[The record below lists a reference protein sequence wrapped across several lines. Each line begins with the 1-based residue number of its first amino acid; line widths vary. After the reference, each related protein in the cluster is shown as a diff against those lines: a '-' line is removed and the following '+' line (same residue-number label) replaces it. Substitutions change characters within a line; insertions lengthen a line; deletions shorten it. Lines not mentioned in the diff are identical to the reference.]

1 MSRRWAS
8 YALLIAF
15 GVVMV
20 MRLMRADPATRE
32 AERVAFTATQ
42 QALQAALLFP
52 EVTSSSQIVGLE
64 VLDVTTEKGILVV
77 RTSEGVWYAPEITD
91 IQTSIPAEELDQY
104 VVENAAA
111 AISFLATD
119 QTFDATP
126 DSLERFGISP
136 EPAYRFRFRAQ
147 NAEGK
152 LYEAVVDIGDANP
165 DNVAYYVY
173 VRADSEDN
181 QRVFLIRK
189 EIVNAILNMLS
200 DSLRVVSTPDIAP
213 VNTEAMTPV
222 S

>member
-15 GVVMV
+15 GVIMIV
-20 MRLMRADPATRE
+20 RLMRDDPATRE

-52 EVTSSSQIVGLE
+52 EVTSSTQVVGLE
-64 VLDVTTEKGILVV
+64 VLDVTTEKGILVM
-77 RTSEGVWYAPEITD
+77 RTSEGAWYAPEITD
-91 IQTSIPAEELDQY
+91 IQTSIAAEEIDQY

-111 AISFLATD
+111 AISFLVAA
-119 QTFDATP
+119 QEFEATP
-126 DSLERFGISP
+126 DNLERFGISP
-136 EPAYRFRFRAQ
+136 QPAYRFRFRAQ
-147 NAEGK
+147 DAEGK

-173 VRADSEDN
+173 VHAESQDN

-200 DSLRVVSTPDIAP
+200 DSLRVVSTPDVAP
-213 VNTEAMTPV
+213 ANGEALTPV
-222 S
+222 P